1 MKKLLFTMAV
11 CCFTVAATAQVR
23 SITYDNPFGF
33 QAYTNTGATDQG
45 RLGVGFDGSQIPV
58 APLDV
63 RGTNIILSPDPGGFS
78 PFTKFAAMG
87 ESGGSCDSYGF
98 TVQVPTTYFGQSSVE
113 MMVRTI
119 PTGVTVSPG
128 PFPISVLTTREIPT
142 ISYQGGQARKYAI
155 GSLPPDDFPRLDFL
169 ADEDPN
175 GCGDLI
181 MSLSY
186 AAATYKMTVYGSA
199 RASGGTWVN
208 SDARFKENIE
218 PIESGLDL
226 IGNLRGVTYDFK
238 TEEFPQQNFNSGT
251 QYGFI
256 AQELAEVM
264 PTAVMPDEEG
274 YLAVN
279 YDAVIPVLVNAIQ
292 EQQSQIEALQEQI
305 EALQGFEPTDGRT
318 EGAAGKF
325 GTSGVSML
333 DGARLEQNAPNPFR
347 SQTEIGF
354 FVPQE
359 FQSATLY
366 VFDLAGRMI
375 KSYPVTEA
383 GAGSVTISAGEL
395 SSGMYIYTL
404 AVNGAEVDSKRMIL
418 TE

>member
-1 MKKLLFTMAV
+1 MKKLILSMIA
-11 CCFTVAATAQVR
+11 CFLVSAAGAQV
-23 SITYDNPFGF
+23 SITYDNPNGF
-33 QAYTNTGATDQG
+33 QPYSSTGADEG
-45 RLGVGFDGSQIPV
+45 RLGVGFDGIQTPV

-63 RGTNIILSPDPGGFS
+63 RGTNIILSPEASGFS
-78 PFTKFAAMG
+78 PFKKFAAMG
-87 ESGGSCDSYGF
+87 ESGGSCNSYGF
-98 TVQVPTTYFGQSSVE
+98 SVQVPTDFFGQSSVE

-119 PTGVTVSPG
+119 PTGVTNPNIFPPVST
-128 PFPISVLTTREIPT
+128 FTLREIPT
-142 ISYQGGQARKYAI
+142 ISYQGGQARKSI
-155 GSLPPDDFPRLDFL
+155 FGGPIPEDLPRLDFL
-169 ADEDPN
+169 SDQDPN

-186 AAATYKMTVYGSA
+186 ASATYKMTVYGSA

-208 SDARFKENIE
+208 SDARFKNNIQ
-218 PIESGLDL
+218 PIESGLDM

-238 TEEFPQQNFNSGT
+238 RDEFPQLNFNEGT

-274 YLAVN
+274 YFAVN

-305 EALQGFEPTDGRT
+305 ELLQGFEPAGSRTDG
-318 EGAAGKF
+318 AATKF
-325 GTSGVSML
+325 GTAGL
-333 DGARLEQNAPNPFR
+333 LEGAKLEQNAPNPFR

-366 VFDLAGRMI
+366 VFDLSGRMI
-375 KSYPVTEA
+375 KTYPVTDA
-383 GAGSVTISAGEL
+383 GAGSVMISAGEL
-395 SSGMYIYTL
+395 TAGMYIYTL
-404 AVNGAEVDSKRMIL
+404 SVNGAEVDSKRMIL
-418 TE
+418 TD